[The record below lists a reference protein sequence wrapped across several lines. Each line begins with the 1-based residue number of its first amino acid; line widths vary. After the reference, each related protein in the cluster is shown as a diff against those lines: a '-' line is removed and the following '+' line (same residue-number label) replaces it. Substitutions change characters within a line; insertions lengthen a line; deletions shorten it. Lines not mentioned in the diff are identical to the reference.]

1 MANVEYG
8 LQMYCLRDITGT
20 DLKDAL
26 KQVAEMGYKYIEFA
40 GFFGHPA
47 EDVKSWLDE
56 FGLICSGTH
65 TGGEALHDENIEA
78 TIAYHKTIGCTD
90 LIIPG
95 MDWSTLEKH
104 EENIALIRKAQPILA
119 ENGIRLGYHN
129 HSDEFFTTPYGKCI
143 EDEIIARTSA
153 ALEIDTFWA
162 FNAGVDPVAF
172 CEAHM
177 DRIHVIHLKDG
188 VACKPES
195 RSWGRSGEGV
205 IGYSVGSGE
214 APVLAVRQ
222 WCLDNGVRMVIES
235 EGLDPT
241 GPAEVKRCIEYLR
254 TLD

>member
-1 MANVEYG
+1 MAKVEYG

-26 KQVAEMGYKYIEFA
+26 RQVARMGYKYIEFA

-47 EDVKSWLDE
+47 EDVKTWLDE
-56 FGLICSGTH
+56 YGLICSGTH
-65 TGGEALHDENIEA
+65 TGGDALAEDKIMD
-78 TIAYHKTIGCTD
+78 TVAYHKTIGCTD

-104 EENIALIRKAQPILA
+104 EENIALINKALPILA
-119 ENGIRLGYHN
+119 ENGIRLSYHN
-129 HSDEFFTTPYGKCI
+129 HSDEFFTTPYGKII
-143 EDEIIARTSA
+143 EDEIISRTAA

-162 FNAGVDPVAF
+162 FNAGIDPVAF
-172 CEAHM
+172 CEAHK
-177 DRIHVIHLKDG
+177 DRIRVIHLKDG
-188 VACKPES
+188 VACKPGD
-195 RSWGRSGEGV
+195 RSWGCSGKGV
-205 IGYSVGSGE
+205 IGRSVGTGE

-241 GPAEVKRCIEYLR
+241 GPAEVQRCIEFLR